1 MPKNEQ
7 NKKESKLNL
16 KKVNDHK
23 YIKNDEKNKK
33 DLNNKE
39 LNQIASNDGII
50 GKKKKIIIQLE
61 QINLKI

>member
-1 MPKNEQ
+1 MPKNDQ
-7 NKKESKLNL
+7 NKKESNLNL

-23 YIKNDEKNKK
+23 YMKNDEKNKK

-50 GKKKKIIIQLE
+50 GKKRK
-61 QINLKI
+61 